1 MDAGRLD
8 KRIIIERLEATED
21 EIGQPV
27 EAWIP
32 TYSVWAA
39 IEPLQGRE
47 YLAAMAVQA
56 ERTVRIRIRY
66 LPGIVSTMRVVY
78 QGRVFA
84 IQSVINLREANDELH
99 LMALEQA

>member
-1 MDAGRLD
+1 MNAGRLD
-8 KRIIIERLEATED
+8 KRIIIERLDATED

-47 YLAAMAVQA
+47 YISAMAVQA

-66 LPGIVSTMRVVY
+66 LPGIVPSMRVLY

-84 IQSVINLREANDELH
+84 IQSVINIREGNDELH
-99 LMALEQA
+99 LMAREQA

>member
-27 EAWIP
+27 EGWIP

-66 LPGIVSTMRVVY
+66 LPGITSTMRVVY

-84 IQSVINLREANDELH
+84 IQSVINIREANDELH

>member
-32 TYSVWAA
+32 TFNVWAA
-39 IEPLQGRE
+39 IEPLTGRE

-84 IQSVINLREANDELH
+84 IQSVINIREGNDELH
-99 LMALEQA
+99 LMGLEQA